1 MSYVSQLCIISHGSF
16 KTLFVA
22 GPGVNESDHLYC
34 LSSASGTQER
44 LCECHECP
52 RSAREQYAYDIVVS
66 VRKGSN
72 SKRNRFSVI
81 IVGGELKAV
90 LVYLSFLSGPLLF
103 YCSRHCFLWL
113 FQVSLFK
120 VAVREYTHHVLTI
133 PVPCQ
138 SNRVLRSTPRT

>member
-1 MSYVSQLCIISHGSF
+1 VSYVSQLCIISHGSF

-22 GPGVNESDHLYC
+22 AVNESHYLYC
-34 LSSASGTQER
+34 LALASGR
-44 LCECHECP
+44 D
-52 RSAREQYAYDIVVS
+52 SVNVMS
-66 VRKGSN
+66 VRGPHGS
-72 SKRNRFSVI
+72 STTTMSRSSQCGRAHSRRNRFFVI

-103 YCSRHCFLWL
+103 YCSRHSFLWL
-113 FQVSLFK
+113 FRVSVQ

-138 SNRVLRSTPRT
+138 SNRVLRSSPRT